1 MNLKGSIKSP
11 AFQNLIIG
19 IIILDSIILGA
30 LTFSFLKNN
39 SILIAIDRMC
49 LLFFCIEMCVKI
61 LVLRKEFFLSKWNL
75 FDLFVVVL
83 SVLPTLIAID
93 RMCLL
98 FFCIEMCVKILVLRK
113 EFFLSKWN
121 LFDLFVVVLSVLPTT
136 IIGNIAILRLFR
148 VLRAARLSSSVPQL
162 RFVIAVITKSIP
174 SVISIGI
181 LLLLVYYIYAVLGTQ
196 LFATA
201 APEYFGDLGKSFFTL
216 FQVMTAD
223 CLCIISM
230 RCLAHSFLPQLRQ
243 SILAIWARAFS
254 HFFR

>member
-1 MNLKGSIKSP
+1 MSIRILKPNGKSHINFKIDFSIVN
-11 AFQNLIIG
+11 AFIHSRLFQGLVLG
-19 IIILDSIILGA
+19 IIILDSIVLGA

-39 SILIAIDRMC
+39 SILIAIDRIC

-61 LVLRKEFFLSKWNL
+61 LALRKEFFLSKWNL

-83 SVLPTLIAID
+83 SA
-93 RMCLL
+93 
-98 FFCIEMCVKILVLRK
+98 
-113 EFFLSKWN
+113 
-121 LFDLFVVVLSVLPTT
+121 LPTT

-162 RFVIAVITKSIP
+162 RFVIAVITRSIP
-174 SVISIGI
+174 SVVSIGV

-216 FQVMTAD
+216 FQVMTGESWSGAIARPIMRIYPYAWIYFISYM
-223 CLCIISM
+223 IIV
-230 RCLAHSFLPQLRQ
+230 SFIVLNMVIGVIVD
-243 SILAIWARAFS
+243 SISEIKAQKLEKE
-254 HFFR
+254 HNNV

>member
-1 MNLKGSIKSP
+1 MSIRILKPNGKSHINFKIDFSIVN
-11 AFQNLIIG
+11 AFIHSRLFQGLVLG
-19 IIILDSIILGA
+19 IIILDSIVLGA

-39 SILIAIDRMC
+39 SILIAIDRIC

-61 LVLRKEFFLSKWNL
+61 L
-75 FDLFVVVL
+75 
-83 SVLPTLIAID
+83 A
-93 RMCLL
+93 
-98 FFCIEMCVKILVLRK
+98 LRK

-162 RFVIAVITKSIP
+162 RFVIAVITRSIP

-216 FQVMTAD
+216 FQVMTGESWSEAVARPIMRIYPYAWIYFISYM
-223 CLCIISM
+223 II
-230 RCLAHSFLPQLRQ
+230 ASFIVLNMVIGVIVD
-243 SILAIWARAFS
+243 SISEIKAQKLEKE
-254 HFFR
+254 HNNV

>member
-30 LTFSFLKNN
+30 LTFSFLTNN

-49 LLFFCIEMCVKI
+49 LLFFIAEMCLKI
-61 LVLRKEFFLSKWNL
+61 LVLRKEFFCSKWNL

-83 SVLPTLIAID
+83 SA
-93 RMCLL
+93 
-98 FFCIEMCVKILVLRK
+98 
-113 EFFLSKWN
+113 
-121 LFDLFVVVLSVLPTT
+121 LPTT
-136 IIGNIAILRLFR
+136 IIGNILILRLFR
-148 VLRAARLSSSVPQL
+148 IFRVARLFSSVPQL

-174 SVISIGI
+174 SVVSIGV

-201 APEYFGDLGKSFFTL
+201 MPEYFGDLGKSFFTL
-216 FQVMTAD
+216 FQVMTAESWSEAVARPIMQVYPYAWIYFISYM
-223 CLCIISM
+223 IIV
-230 RCLAHSFLPQLRQ
+230 SFIVLNMVIGVIVD
-243 SILAIWARAFS
+243 SINEIKAQKLERDNKDV
-254 HFFR
+254 

>member
-1 MNLKGSIKSP
+1 MSIRILKPNGKSHISFKIDFSIMNTFIHSRL
-11 AFQNLIIG
+11 FQGFVLG
-19 IIILDSIILGA
+19 VIILDSIVLGA

-61 LVLRKEFFLSKWNL
+61 LALRKEFFLSKWNL

-83 SVLPTLIAID
+83 SA
-93 RMCLL
+93 
-98 FFCIEMCVKILVLRK
+98 
-113 EFFLSKWN
+113 
-121 LFDLFVVVLSVLPTT
+121 LPTT

-148 VLRAARLSSSVPQL
+148 VLRATRLSSSVPQL
-162 RFVIAVITKSIP
+162 RFVIAVITRSIP
-174 SVISIGI
+174 SVISIGV

-216 FQVMTAD
+216 FQVMTGESWSGAIARPIMQIYPYAWIYFISYM
-223 CLCIISM
+223 IIV
-230 RCLAHSFLPQLRQ
+230 SFIVLNMVIGVIVD
-243 SILAIWARAFS
+243 SISEIKAQKLEKE
-254 HFFR
+254 HNNV

>member
-1 MNLKGSIKSP
+1 MSIRILKPNGKIHINFKIDFSIVN
-11 AFQNLIIG
+11 AFIHSRLFQGLVLG
-19 IIILDSIILGA
+19 IIILDSIVLGA

-39 SILIAIDRMC
+39 SILIAIDRIC

-61 LVLRKEFFLSKWNL
+61 L
-75 FDLFVVVL
+75 
-83 SVLPTLIAID
+83 A
-93 RMCLL
+93 
-98 FFCIEMCVKILVLRK
+98 LRK

-162 RFVIAVITKSIP
+162 RFVIAVITRSIP
-174 SVISIGI
+174 CVVSIGV

-216 FQVMTAD
+216 FQVMTGESWSEAVARPIMRIYPYAWIYFISYM
-223 CLCIISM
+223 IIV
-230 RCLAHSFLPQLRQ
+230 SFIVLNMVIGVIVD
-243 SILAIWARAFS
+243 SISGIKAQKLEKE
-254 HFFR
+254 HNNV

>member
-1 MNLKGSIKSP
+1 MNTFIHSRL
-11 AFQNLIIG
+11 FQGLVLS
-19 IIILDSIILGA
+19 IIILDSIVLGA

-39 SILIAIDRMC
+39 SILIAIDRIC

-75 FDLFVVVL
+75 FDL
-83 SVLPTLIAID
+83 
-93 RMCLL
+93 
-98 FFCIEMCVKILVLRK
+98 CI
-113 EFFLSKWN
+113 
-121 LFDLFVVVLSVLPTT
+121 VVLSVLPTT

-162 RFVIAVITKSIP
+162 RFVIAVITRSIP
-174 SVISIGI
+174 SVVSIGV

-216 FQVMTAD
+216 FQVMTGESWSGAIARPIMRIYPYAWIYFISYM
-223 CLCIISM
+223 IIV
-230 RCLAHSFLPQLRQ
+230 SFIVLNMVIGVIVD
-243 SILAIWARAFS
+243 SISEIKAQKLERDNKDV
-254 HFFR
+254 

>member
-1 MNLKGSIKSP
+1 MNTFIHSRL
-11 AFQNLIIG
+11 FQGLVLS
-19 IIILDSIILGA
+19 IIILDSIVLGA

-39 SILIAIDRMC
+39 SILISIDRMC

-75 FDLFVVVL
+75 FDL
-83 SVLPTLIAID
+83 
-93 RMCLL
+93 
-98 FFCIEMCVKILVLRK
+98 CI
-113 EFFLSKWN
+113 
-121 LFDLFVVVLSVLPTT
+121 VVLSVLPTT

-162 RFVIAVITKSIP
+162 RFVIAVITRSIP
-174 SVISIGI
+174 SVVSIGV

-216 FQVMTAD
+216 FQVMTGESWSGAIARPIMQIYPYAWIYFISYM
-223 CLCIISM
+223 IIV
-230 RCLAHSFLPQLRQ
+230 SFIVLNMVIGVIVD
-243 SILAIWARAFS
+243 SISEIKAQKLERDNKDV
-254 HFFR
+254 

>member
-39 SILIAIDRMC
+39 SI
-49 LLFFCIEMCVKI
+49 
-61 LVLRKEFFLSKWNL
+61 
-75 FDLFVVVL
+75 
-83 SVLPTLIAID
+83 LIAID

-216 FQVMTAD
+216 FQVMTAESWSEAVARPIMQVYPYAWIYFISYM
-223 CLCIISM
+223 IIV
-230 RCLAHSFLPQLRQ
+230 SFIVLNMVIGVIVD
-243 SILAIWARAFS
+243 SISEIKAQKLEKE
-254 HFFR
+254 HNNV

>member
-11 AFQNLIIG
+11 AFQYLVTG
-19 IIILDSIILGA
+19 VIILDSIALGA

-61 LVLRKEFFLSKWNL
+61 L
-75 FDLFVVVL
+75 
-83 SVLPTLIAID
+83 A
-93 RMCLL
+93 
-98 FFCIEMCVKILVLRK
+98 LRK

-136 IIGNIAILRLFR
+136 IIGNILILRLFR
-148 VLRAARLSSSVPQL
+148 IFRVARLFSSVPQL
-162 RFVIAVITKSIP
+162 RFVIAVISKSIP

-201 APEYFGDLGKSFFTL
+201 MPDYFGDLGKSFFTL
-216 FQVMTAD
+216 FQVMTGESWSEAVARPIMRIYPYAWIYFISYM
-223 CLCIISM
+223 IIV
-230 RCLAHSFLPQLRQ
+230 SFIVLNMVIGVIVD
-243 SILAIWARAFS
+243 SISEIKAQKLQKENNNV
-254 HFFR
+254 

>member
-1 MNLKGSIKSP
+1 MSIRILKPNGKSHINFKIDFSIVN
-11 AFQNLIIG
+11 AFIHSRLFQGLVLG
-19 IIILDSIILGA
+19 IIILDSIVLGA

-39 SILIAIDRMC
+39 SILIAIDRIC

-61 LVLRKEFFLSKWNL
+61 L
-75 FDLFVVVL
+75 
-83 SVLPTLIAID
+83 A
-93 RMCLL
+93 
-98 FFCIEMCVKILVLRK
+98 LRK

-162 RFVIAVITKSIP
+162 RFVIAVITRSIP
-174 SVISIGI
+174 SVVSIGV

-216 FQVMTAD
+216 FQVMTGESWSEAVARPIMRIYPYAWIYFISYM
-223 CLCIISM
+223 II
-230 RCLAHSFLPQLRQ
+230 ASFIVLNMVIGVIVD
-243 SILAIWARAFS
+243 SISEIKAQKLEKE
-254 HFFR
+254 HNNV

>member
-1 MNLKGSIKSP
+1 MSIKTLKPNGKSHINFKIDFSIVN
-11 AFQNLIIG
+11 AFIHSRLFQGLVLG
-19 IIILDSIILGA
+19 IIILDSIALGA

-61 LVLRKEFFLSKWNL
+61 L
-75 FDLFVVVL
+75 
-83 SVLPTLIAID
+83 A
-93 RMCLL
+93 
-98 FFCIEMCVKILVLRK
+98 LRK

-136 IIGNIAILRLFR
+136 IIGNILILRLFR
-148 VLRAARLSSSVPQL
+148 IFRVARLFSSVPQL
-162 RFVIAVITKSIP
+162 RFVIAVISKSIP

-216 FQVMTAD
+216 FQVMTGESWSEAVARPIMRIYPYAWIYFISY
-223 CLCIISM
+223 IIIV
-230 RCLAHSFLPQLRQ
+230 SFIVLNMVIGVIVD
-243 SILAIWARAFS
+243 SISEIKAQKLEKENNNV
-254 HFFR
+254 

>member
-83 SVLPTLIAID
+83 SVLPT
-93 RMCLL
+93 
-98 FFCIEMCVKILVLRK
+98 
-113 EFFLSKWN
+113 
-121 LFDLFVVVLSVLPTT
+121 T
-136 IIGNIAILRLFR
+136 IIDNIAILRLFR

-162 RFVIAVITKSIP
+162 RFVIAVITRSIP
-174 SVISIGI
+174 SVVSIGV

-201 APEYFGDLGKSFFTL
+201 MPEYFGDLGKSFFTL
-216 FQVMTAD
+216 FQVMTAESWSEAVARPIMQIYPYAWIYFISYM
-223 CLCIISM
+223 IIV
-230 RCLAHSFLPQLRQ
+230 SFIVLNMVIGVIVD
-243 SILAIWARAFS
+243 SISEIKAQKLEKE
-254 HFFR
+254 HNNV

>member
-1 MNLKGSIKSP
+1 MLS
-11 AFQNLIIG
+11 
-19 IIILDSIILGA
+19 IIILDSIVLGA

-39 SILIAIDRMC
+39 SILIAIDRIC

-75 FDLFVVVL
+75 FDL
-83 SVLPTLIAID
+83 
-93 RMCLL
+93 
-98 FFCIEMCVKILVLRK
+98 CI
-113 EFFLSKWN
+113 
-121 LFDLFVVVLSVLPTT
+121 VVLSVLPTT

-162 RFVIAVITKSIP
+162 RFVIAVITRSIP
-174 SVISIGI
+174 SVVSIGV

-216 FQVMTAD
+216 FQVMTGESWSGAIARPIMRIYPYAWIYFISYM
-223 CLCIISM
+223 IIV
-230 RCLAHSFLPQLRQ
+230 SFIVLNMVIGVIVD
-243 SILAIWARAFS
+243 SISEIKAQKLERDNKDV
-254 HFFR
+254 

>member
-83 SVLPTLIAID
+83 SVLPT
-93 RMCLL
+93 
-98 FFCIEMCVKILVLRK
+98 
-113 EFFLSKWN
+113 
-121 LFDLFVVVLSVLPTT
+121 T
-136 IIGNIAILRLFR
+136 IIDNIAILRLFR
-148 VLRAARLSSSVPQL
+148 VLRASRLSSSVPQL
-162 RFVIAVITKSIP
+162 RFVIAVITRSIP
-174 SVISIGI
+174 SVVSIGV

-201 APEYFGDLGKSFFTL
+201 MPEYFGDLGKSFFTL
-216 FQVMTAD
+216 FQVMTGESWSGAIARPIMQVYPYAWIYFISYM
-223 CLCIISM
+223 IIV
-230 RCLAHSFLPQLRQ
+230 SFIVLNMVIGVIVD
-243 SILAIWARAFS
+243 SISEIKAQKLEKENNNV
-254 HFFR
+254 